1 MGQLCISD
9 TNIKQKPKV
18 VKNSFQNLN
27 KAFDNK
33 IRLGIMSVLSVN
45 SRASFN
51 HLKEVLE
58 VTDGNLASHLKSL
71 ENTGYIT
78 VNKTFKNRKPNTT
91 YKITTTGSNAF
102 AQHLQAL
109 EEILKQL

>member
-1 MGQLCISD
+1 M
-9 TNIKQKPKV
+9 
-18 VKNSFQNLN
+18 KNSFQNLN

-33 IRLGIMSVLSVN
+33 VRLGIMSVLSVN

-51 HLKEVLE
+51 QLKELLE

-71 ENTGYIT
+71 EKEGYIA
-78 VNKTFKNRKPNTT
+78 VIKSFNNRKPNTSYEVT
-91 YKITTTGSNAF
+91 PSGTEAF
-102 AQHLQAL
+102 ESHLKAL